1 MKTKNKMLETILRY
15 FDGEMSVQE
24 KEKFIIELDSN
35 TELKKQFDEISKV
48 YTITSE
54 MKNNKVKD
62 DYLETIIPKFRE
74 RLSSNK
80 NNILLKPAVAVSITI
95 VLITISIL
103 LFIPKEKSITAS
115 NLSEFT
121 DEELFQ
127 QLSTDYLEMIEQNK
141 IDSLFVEEIKT
152 NSNKIAS
159 YIFNGDDINNLY
171 QKNLITPED
180 ENEIY
185 LTLIGKNF

>member
-15 FDGEMSVQE
+15 FDGEMSVSE
-24 KEKFIIELDSN
+24 KEKFIIELESN
-35 TELKKQFDEISKV
+35 AELKKQFDEISKV

-54 MKNNKVKD
+54 MKNNKLKD

-80 NNILLKPAVAVSITI
+80 NNILHKPAIAVSITI

-103 LFIPKEKSITAS
+103 LFISKEKSITAS
-115 NLSEFT
+115 NLSEFS
-121 DEELFQ
+121 DEELLQ

-185 LTLIGKNF
+185 LRLIGKKF